1 MAKVVL
7 EDFNVLLVFFRTG
20 QGWGQSELADAAGI
34 LASLLNDYERG
45 RKPLTRNRLEYLAGV
60 MGIPPERIDESLACL
75 AANRSAA
82 AGGGQAP
89 DGPGATRR
97 RVEAVAIRA
106 GRLMTDFT
114 RSLLNLMTAEGEA
127 LVARQ
132 RAERQMAR
140 LRKCTPAERL
150 FLVEEGRHF
159 RHWALAESAALES
172 VAKAPNH
179 PQEALEWARL
189 AVRIA
194 ELAPGEEAWRW
205 RLEGW
210 TLHFQANAERACNVL
225 PAARQSLARAWKLW
239 KAGEG
244 GDPGRLLNEVW
255 LPWIESNL
263 LRAERHFAEALLK
276 IDEALDLDQGE
287 RRGQI
292 LLSKSLIF
300 KFLGDPAASTEVL
313 LEAEPLID
321 ARREPRLAFGVRF
334 NLLADL
340 SDLGRAV
347 EARPRLGAVREVAE
361 RLGEPLD
368 LTRCTWLHGKIE
380 AGLGNLAEAV
390 AAFTQVQRDFR
401 EAELAY
407 DCALVSLDL
416 SLVLLELG
424 HGAKVAAV
432 AEQMLWIFKSQG
444 VHREA
449 LAALHIFCDA
459 ARREVATVEL
469 ARKIAHFL
477 RRAQLDPELRFE
489 AEGPKPAPRS
499 GPSR

>member
-1 MAKVVL
+1 MTKVVL
-7 EDFNVLLVFFRTG
+7 ADFNLLLVFFRTG
-20 QGWGQSELADAAGI
+20 QGWGQADLADAAGI
-34 LASLLNDYERG
+34 SASLLNDYERG
-45 RKPLTRNRLEYLAGV
+45 RKVLTRNRLEHLAGV
-60 MGIPPERIDESLACL
+60 MGIPAERIDESLACL

-82 AGGGQAP
+82 AGGGQEP
-89 DGPGATRR
+89 DGPAATRR

-106 GRLMTDFT
+106 GRLMTDFA
-114 RSLLNLMTAEGEA
+114 RSVLTLMTAEGEA

-140 LRKCTPAERL
+140 LRKRTAPERL

-179 PQEALEWARL
+179 PQEALDWARL

-194 ELAPGEEAWRW
+194 ELAPGEEAWRR

-225 PAARQSLARAWKLW
+225 PAARQSLDRARKLW
-239 KAGEG
+239 QAGEG
-244 GDPGRLLNEVW
+244 GDPGRLLNPAWPAGLEA
-255 LPWIESNL
+255 SL
-263 LRAERHFAEALLK
+263 LRAERRFDEALRK
-276 IDEALDLDQGE
+276 IDEALGLDRGE
-287 RRGQI
+287 LRGQI
-292 LLSKSLIF
+292 LLSKSIIF
-300 KFLGDPAASTEVL
+300 KCLGDPEASTAVL

-321 ARREPRLAFGVRF
+321 ARREPRLALVVRF

-340 SDLGRAV
+340 CDLGRAA

-380 AGLGNLAEAV
+380 AGLENLEEAV
-390 AAFTQVQRDFR
+390 ASFTQVQRDFR

-407 DCALVSLDL
+407 DYALVSLDL

-424 HGAKVAAV
+424 HGAKVAAI
-432 AEQMLWIFKSQG
+432 AEEMHWIFKRQG

-449 LAALHIFCDA
+449 LAALRIFCDA
-459 ARREVATVEL
+459 ARREVATADF
-469 ARKIAHFL
+469 ARKVGNYL

-489 AEGPKPAPRS
+489 AEGPKHATRS